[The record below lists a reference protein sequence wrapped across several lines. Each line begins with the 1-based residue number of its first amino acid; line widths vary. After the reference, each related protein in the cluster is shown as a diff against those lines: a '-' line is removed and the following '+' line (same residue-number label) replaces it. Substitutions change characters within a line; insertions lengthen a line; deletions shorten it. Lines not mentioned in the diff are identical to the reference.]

1 MIYLYILGSIII
13 INFWIAAKT
22 QTVFP
27 NKSIIYRKKPQQ
39 WSVVKCLVL
48 LWISILP
55 WEILKFG
62 EPLGKKRNI
71 VCHFIKKKKKERHRN
86 MRTCLTWWA
95 PGAVFVTQWKSVKLF
110 FDVLS
115 NAAQMFLHNKYIGIF
130 SKKYKKLNINYTA
143 WLWYHYN
150 PESGSCWL
158 V

>member
-62 EPLGKKRNI
+62 EPLGKKGTSSAI
-71 VCHFIKKKKKERHRN
+71 LLKKKRKKEIATWGPVWHGGHQGL
-86 MRTCLTWWA
+86 CLW
-95 PGAVFVTQWKSVKLF
+95 
-110 FDVLS
+110 LS
-115 NAAQMFLHNKYIGIF
+115 GNLWNCFLMFCQMLLRCFYII
-130 SKKYKKLNINYTA
+130 NI
-143 WLWYHYN
+143 
-150 PESGSCWL
+150 L
-158 V
+158 VYFQKNIKN